1 MVIVMNS
8 FSPRIRT
15 EFVNEDNV
23 QLFIPVMQDLLSA
36 YSQKTV
42 NVQFDTWLADQMQ
55 KRLADKSQT
64 EIISLTAQIISGVD
78 SFEDNLQSLNS
89 AIESGKTK
97 EAWFSHSIKL
107 FAETNNVDIQSLGAH
122 LTQIYQV
129 LNDNNTAIINA
140 LNSKDGGV
148 IKVNLDDQLPYDL
161 NNDTQ
166 WNLFNTSN
174 LAINIAKQA
183 SLNGIANTALTTGFN
198 LVLRSAEGI
207 NVTNPAVISNALS
220 SGKDDEIK
228 KTAAAALN
236 VAIER
241 GIFPNVPKTVSANT
255 IANISA
261 LGIENVK
268 ILYSLGIGAISPL
281 QAIDLTARNYVALV
295 AGISFEKIGAGLGA
309 SMFSFIPVFGT
320 AFGGIVGGL
329 VGRIAGNK
337 VAQTVHKGITK
348 VASVA
353 VSVAKQTW
361 NTISYGV
368 KSVAKGIRSVGRA
381 IASFLGF

>member
-1 MVIVMNS
+1 MNF

-36 YSQKTV
+36 YSRKPD

-55 KRLADKSQT
+55 KRLADKSRT
-64 EIISLTAQIISGVD
+64 EILSLTAQIIGGVD

-89 AIESGKTK
+89 TIASGKTK
-97 EAWFSHSIKL
+97 EAWLSHSIKI
-107 FAETNNVDIQSLGAH
+107 FAETHNVDIQSLGAH
-122 LTQIYQV
+122 LTQIHQV
-129 LNDNNTAIINA
+129 LNDSNIAVINA

-148 IKVNLDDQLPYDL
+148 IKVNFDDQLPYDL

-236 VAIER
+236 IAIER

-268 ILYSLGIGAISPL
+268 ILYSLGTGAISPL

-309 SMFSFIPVFGT
+309 SMFSFIPVVGT
-320 AFGGIVGGL
+320 TFGGIVGGL

-361 NTISYGV
+361 NAISYGV
-368 KSVAKGIRSVGRA
+368 KSVARGIRSVGRA

>member
-1 MVIVMNS
+1 MPTGQYHIQKLHSLVDKDVDFANLHRRRNS
-8 FSPRIRT
+8 FENSH
-15 EFVNEDNV
+15 D
-23 QLFIPVMQDLLSA
+23 
-36 YSQKTV
+36 
-42 NVQFDTWLADQMQ
+42 
-55 KRLADKSQT
+55 
-64 EIISLTAQIISGVD
+64 GV
-78 SFEDNLQSLNS
+78 EC
-89 AIESGKTK
+89 
-97 EAWFSHSIKL
+97 
-107 FAETNNVDIQSLGAH
+107 
-122 LTQIYQV
+122 
-129 LNDNNTAIINA
+129 
-140 LNSKDGGV
+140 
-148 IKVNLDDQLPYDL
+148 
-161 NNDTQ
+161 
-166 WNLFNTSN
+166 
-174 LAINIAKQA
+174 
-183 SLNGIANTALTTGFN
+183 
-198 LVLRSAEGI
+198 
-207 NVTNPAVISNALS
+207 S
-220 SGKDDEIK
+220 SGIK
-228 KTAAAALN
+228 RRATDL
-236 VAIER
+236 V
-241 GIFPNVPKTVSANT
+241 FFFYLTLPTTPNVPKTVSANT

-361 NTISYGV
+361 NAISYGV
-368 KSVAKGIRSVGRA
+368 KSVARGIRSIGRA